1 MEKHLTISNWLRSGE
16 YHTQIDSVLTKIIRN
31 CENSSS
37 ESQTSSIF
45 ETEIYYLVR
54 SQLGIE
60 LSFSK
65 EEHLDGIVHKFDGLT
80 SRKSGHGRLDAVVND
95 IVIEYKH
102 HSKLQTQKQTSVA
115 FEQVKDYLIALD
127 KNESRKCDA
136 ILTDGIKIAYFQSI
150 GGVINHSSLRS
161 LAVDDIDRLIK
172 AILSNQSKKF
182 EPSNIVR
189 DFAISPHSHSES
201 KVIAKILYNQL
212 IDGITEKSQM
222 LYSEWKEL
230 MHLSVDDNGKSNDI
244 AKRRR
249 DLSDIFECKISD
261 SETEYKALFALQ
273 TTYAII
279 VKLIACKVVDKLNF
293 NSETH
298 EYHDLSNLPF
308 DKTRKFFQKM
318 EDGYSYTSMGIRN
331 FLEGDFFSWYAD
343 SSQWSEQFWKGIKG
357 IITTID
363 DYTSFSL
370 NVKYN
375 PEDIFKDLYMCIIP
389 QSIRHSMG
397 EYFTPEWLADSVI
410 TEALKGINNDN
421 WTAIDP
427 CCGSGIFVI
436 ALIKKVVGDISI
448 NDLDKDEKKAILDSI
463 LDRVHG
469 IDINPLSVLSARV
482 SYYIAI
488 HPFGEI
494 EDIEIPIYLG
504 DSAIV
509 PISKAVDGIDCYA
522 YSISNNKYG
531 ALNIT
536 LPKSFVEMPGFGKTM
551 SKLQALV
558 KAESSEVLYL
568 KIMEELSDKEKES
581 VELTNLIKSLSQD
594 LVNLH
599 KNKWDGIWI
608 RISTNFM
615 LIARLKKHDLI
626 VGNPPWVKWEHLPAA
641 YTRKIKEFCDIRH
654 IFCND
659 GMYGGAQLNI
669 CALIS
674 NVSATN
680 WLKDKGVLAFLMPDS
695 LMSQNSYEEFRN
707 FYTNYAKKQRLYL
720 QKLDRW
726 CAPLRPFK
734 VGNKSVTQDFNTYYY
749 SKPFVDYKIGVKV
762 RSISKRKGIND
773 LTINRCT
780 TFESAKKYLV
790 FHDEVAMQMANH
802 STQFTYRSLQFDFS
816 AIIGTTAYLYRTGV
830 ESTPFEI
837 FKMLGEGPSTKAN
850 YYRFKN
856 KVLKTSKYKVEDI
869 PPRGWD
875 FPVHYLY
882 PMVEG
887 PSITPFAYDCGNNY
901 HIIPYN
907 ENDTSKPVPLD
918 ELLKDNEE
926 LAIYF
931 SQHRSLLDKQSDKSK
946 TMHRG
951 SEFYALS
958 KIGKY
963 TFAPY
968 IVAARDNSYFCASI
982 IRPIQTPWGEYK
994 HAICVKHTIIIS
1006 QDINE
1011 NFITE
1016 DESHYI
1022 NAILNSS
1029 IVHAYIHAT
1038 FKTNGFSLKKSNLC
1052 IPKFDSSNRLHKRLV
1067 TLSKYATLEIN
1078 SSKRKRISDIVS
1090 LIYCQICQDYK
1101 SANSILKQGKKE
1113 ELQVLKVVTEEI
1125 PTTKPLIIDCEDFLR
1140 KEDRT
1145 GFIPLF
1151 SLRAACGYFE
1161 GGEVPEEEGWVDVS
1175 GNGFTPDPKRHF
1187 AVHAKGDSMQ
1197 PKIKDGDICVFEWY
1211 KAGSRNGEI
1220 VLTQCSERDL
1230 DYGGMYTIKKY
1241 HSEKKTTEEGWEHT
1255 KVELQPLNKDYDV
1268 IELDGET
1275 EYRTVGVMKCVL

>member
-1 MEKHLTISNWLRSGE
+1 MDKKITISNWLSSGE
-16 YHTQIDSVLTKIIRN
+16 YYTQIDSILTKVVRN
-31 CENSSS
+31 CENSNS

-65 EEHLDGIVHKFDGLT
+65 EQHLDGIVHKFDGLT

-102 HSKLQTQKQTSVA
+102 HTKLRTKKQISAA

-150 GGVINHSSLRS
+150 GGIINPSSLRS
-161 LAVDDIDRLIK
+161 IAVDDIDRLIK

-189 DFAISPHSHSES
+189 DFAISPDSHSES
-201 KVIAKILYNQL
+201 RVIAAILYSQL
-212 IDGITEKSQM
+212 IYGITEKSQM

-249 DLSDIFECKISD
+249 DLSDIFDCEISD

-293 NSETH
+293 NPETH
-298 EYHDLSNLPF
+298 EYHDLSNLSF
-308 DKTRKFFQKM
+308 EKTRKFFQNM

-343 SSQWSEQFWKGIKG
+343 SSQWSEQFWRSIRG

-410 TEALKGINNDN
+410 TEALKTIKEKK

-436 ALIKKVVGDISI
+436 ALIKKVVGDINI
-448 NDLDKDEKKAILDSI
+448 NDLGKEEKRAILESI
-463 LDRVHG
+463 LHRVHG

-509 PISKAVDGIDCYA
+509 PNSKVIDGIDCYA
-522 YSISNNKYG
+522 YSISNNRYG
-531 ALNIT
+531 SLNVT
-536 LPKSFVEMPGFGKTM
+536 LPKSFVEKPSFGKTM

-558 KAESSEVLYL
+558 KAESSDVLCS
-568 KIMEELSDKEKES
+568 KIMEDFSEKDKKSETLAS
-581 VELTNLIKSLSQD
+581 LIRTLSQD

-599 KNKWDGIWI
+599 KNRWDGIWI
-608 RISTNFM
+608 RIITNFM
-615 LIARLKKHDLI
+615 LIARLHKHDLI

-641 YTRKIKEFCDIRH
+641 YTRKIKKFCDIRH
-654 IFCND
+654 VFCND

-674 NVSATN
+674 NVAAAN
-680 WLKDKGVLAFLMPDS
+680 WLKDNGVLALLMPDS
-695 LMSQNSYEEFRN
+695 LMSQNSYEEFRK
-707 FYTNYAKKQRLYL
+707 FYTNYEKKQRLYL

-734 VGNKSVTQDFNTYYY
+734 VGNKSVTQDFNTYFY
-749 SKPFVDYKIGVKV
+749 SRPFVDYKNGVKV
-762 RSISKRKGIND
+762 RSISKLRGIND
-773 LTINRCT
+773 LDINRCKS
-780 TFESAKKYLV
+780 FESAQKYLV
-790 FHDEVAMQMANH
+790 FRDEVAIQIADH
-802 STQFTYRSLQFDFS
+802 STQFTYNSAQYDFS
-816 AIIGTTAYLYRTGV
+816 AIIGETAYLYRTGV

-837 FKMLGEGPSTKAN
+837 FKMLGEGPSNTAKH
-850 YYRFKN
+850 YRFKN
-856 KVLKTSKYKVEDI
+856 KILKTSKYKVEDI
-869 PPRGWD
+869 PPKGWD
-875 FPVHYLY
+875 FSVKYLY

-887 PSITPFAYDCGNNY
+887 PSITPFAFDCGNNY
-901 HIIPYN
+901 HIIPYSEDN
-907 ENDTSKPVPLD
+907 TSKPVPLKV
-918 ELLKDNEE
+918 LLRDNEE

-946 TMHRG
+946 LMHRG

-968 IVAARDNSYFCASI
+968 IVAARDNSYFCSSI
-982 IRPIQTPWGEYK
+982 IRPVLTPWGEYK
-994 HAICVKHTIIIS
+994 QSICVKHTIIIS
-1006 QDINE
+1006 QDVNG

-1016 DESHYI
+1016 NESHYI
-1022 NAILNSS
+1022 NAILNSD
-1029 IVHAYIHAT
+1029 IVHAYIHST

-1052 IPKFDSSNRLHKRLV
+1052 IPKYDSANRLHKRLV
-1067 TLSKYATLEIN
+1067 ILSKYATLEKN
-1078 SSKRKRISDIVS
+1078 ASKRKRVS
-1090 LIYCQICQDYK
+1090 EIATSIYSQICLEYK
-1101 SANSILKQGKKE
+1101 RAQYIQANTMLKEEQQMLMAAEPFECYKWEGFDQNICNFFGGNRTILIGCYKGKKYQE
-1113 ELQVLKVVTEEI
+1113 WIHTHKMYNIRLGKTKGSMEANRELFDNTSLLVLYELGKPDKLSAYKITGHHEI
-1125 PTTKPLIIDCEDFLR
+1125 TKNELIKLGYPNKKPRNNYMAFDFVHL
-1140 KEDRT
+1140 EMDLT
-1145 GFIPLF
+1145 F
-1151 SLRAACGYFE
+1151 SVEQHLIERLVELNA
-1161 GGEVPEEEGWVDVS
+1161 D
-1175 GNGFTPDPKRHF
+1175 N
-1187 AVHAKGDSMQ
+1187 AKGT
-1197 PKIKDGDICVFEWY
+1197 PVF
-1211 KAGSRNGEI
+1211 
-1220 VLTQCSERDL
+1220 
-1230 DYGGMYTIKKY
+1230 
-1241 HSEKKTTEEGWEHT
+1241 
-1255 KVELQPLNKDYDV
+1255 
-1268 IELDGET
+1268 IEP
-1275 EYRTVGVMKCVL
+1275 